1 MWTSF
6 VIGLELSLASM
17 NPNHAFCTIIA
28 TNYLASARTL
38 CSSLRRFH
46 PDVPRYVLFTDDY
59 RSAFVASDESFR
71 AISLEEIGLNGLDL
85 LRFSYDVVELATV
98 VKPHFLK
105 YLFKK
110 FDLSKLI
117 YLDPDILVLN
127 PLDRVFEKLNNCNL
141 ILTPHLDSGFPDD
154 GYQPDIMVILACGLY
169 NLGFVACRN
178 SAEALRFLDWWE
190 QEIRRRCTRDGSTA
204 HFVDQKVV
212 DVAPLLFE
220 GVYLER
226 EPGYNVAYWNIHSR
240 TISFAN
246 GEWFSNNQ
254 PLYFFHFS
262 AFNPENAEVLSRNCT
277 RPLSAKNRSLL
288 GLLREYR
295 DRLLEN
301 DHLTM
306 RRLSYGHS
314 RFVNGE
320 EILYATRQR
329 FRMSEQLQREEPMPF
344 RSARMIRWNRITVF
358 KYDHPT
364 TFRIIRKIWTLILRV
379 VPSSLR

>member
-1 MWTSF
+1 M
-6 VIGLELSLASM
+6 
-17 NPNHAFCTIIA
+17 
-28 TNYLASARTL
+28 
-38 CSSLRRFH
+38 
-46 PDVPRYVLFTDDY
+46 PRYVLFIDDY
-59 RSAFVASDESFR
+59 RGAFVASDESFQ

-105 YLFKK
+105 WLFKNC
-110 FDLSKLI
+110 DLSKLI

-127 PLDRVFEKLNNCNL
+127 ALDQVFEKLNNCNV
-141 ILTPHLDSGFPDD
+141 ILTPHLDADFPDD

-169 NLGFVACRN
+169 NLGFVGCRN
-178 SAEALRFLDWWE
+178 SAEGMRFLDWWE

-226 EPGYNVAYWNIHSR
+226 GPGYNVAYWNIHSR

-277 RPLSAKNRSLL
+277 RPLIAKNRPLL

-301 DHLTM
+301 DYLATN
-306 RRLSYGHS
+306 RLSYGHS

-320 EILYATRQR
+320 EILYATRKY
-329 FRMSEQLQREEPMPF
+329 FRMSERLQREEPMPF
-344 RSARMIRWNRITVF
+344 RSARMIRRNRITVF
-358 KYDHPT
+358 QYHHPAI
-364 TFRIIRKIWTLILRV
+364 FRIARKIWALILRV
-379 VPSSLR
+379 VPSSIRREQYP

>member
-1 MWTSF
+1 
-6 VIGLELSLASM
+6 M
-17 NPNHAFCTIIA
+17 NANHAFCTIIA

-46 PDVPRYVLFTDDY
+46 PDVPSYVLFIDDY
-59 RSAFVASDESFR
+59 RTAFVASDESFQ

-98 VKPHFLK
+98 VKAHFLK
-105 YLFKK
+105 YLFRN

-127 PLDRVFEKLNNCNL
+127 PLDRIFEKLNNCNL

-190 QEIRRRCTRDGSTA
+190 KEIRRRCTRDWSTA

-212 DVAPLLFE
+212 DIAPLLFE

-226 EPGYNVAYWNIHSR
+226 GPGYNVAYWNIHSR

-277 RPLSAKNRSLL
+277 RPLSAKNRPLL

-320 EILYATRQR
+320 EILYATRR
-329 FRMSEQLQREEPMPF
+329 HFRMSEQLQREEPMPF
-344 RSARMIRWNRITVF
+344 RSARMIRRNRITVF
-358 KYDHPT
+358 QYDHPT
-364 TFRIIRKIWTLILRV
+364 TFRIIRKIWALTLRV
-379 VPSSLR
+379 VPSFLRRDMSKVDKMGC

>member
-1 MWTSF
+1 
-6 VIGLELSLASM
+6 M
-17 NPNHAFCTIIA
+17 NAQHAFCTIIA

-46 PDVPRYVLFTDDY
+46 PDVPRYVLFIDDY
-59 RSAFVASDESFR
+59 RGAFVASDESFQ
-71 AISLEEIGLNGLDL
+71 AISLEEIGVNGVDL

-105 YLFKK
+105 WLFKNR
-110 FDLSKLI
+110 DLSKLV

-127 PLDRVFEKLNNCNL
+127 ALDQVFEKLNNCNL
-141 ILTPHLDSGFPDD
+141 ILTPHLDAGFPDD

-178 SAEALRFLDWWE
+178 STEALRFLDWWE

-226 EPGYNVAYWNIHSR
+226 GPGYNVAYWNIHSR

-262 AFNPENAEVLSRNCT
+262 AFNPENAEVLSQNCT
-277 RPLSAKNRSLL
+277 RPLSAKNRPLL
-288 GLLREYR
+288 ELLREYR

-301 DHLTM
+301 DYLATN
-306 RRLSYGHS
+306 RLSYGHS

-320 EILYATRQR
+320 EILYATRKH

-344 RSARMIRWNRITVF
+344 RSARMIRRNRITVF
-358 KYDHPT
+358 QHRHPA
-364 TFRIIRKIWTLILRV
+364 TFRIVRKIWALILRV
-379 VPSSLR
+379 VPTFLRREQYP

>member
-1 MWTSF
+1 
-6 VIGLELSLASM
+6 M

-46 PDVPRYVLFTDDY
+46 PDVPRYVLFIDDY
-59 RSAFVASDESFR
+59 RSAFVASDESFQ

-105 YLFKK
+105 YLFKN

-127 PLDRVFEKLNNCNL
+127 ALDQVFEKLNNCNL

-226 EPGYNVAYWNIHSR
+226 GPGYNVAYWNIHSR

-277 RPLSAKNRSLL
+277 RPLSAKNRSIL

-320 EILYATRQR
+320 EILYATRKY

-344 RSARMIRWNRITVF
+344 RSARMIRRNRIAVF
-358 KYDHPT
+358 QYDHPAS
-364 TFRIIRKIWTLILRV
+364 FRIIRKIWALILRV
-379 VPSSLR
+379 VPSSLRREQYP